1 MPMVA
6 GWDRLLPAWF
16 TKIHPRFR
24 TPVHSIV
31 FVGVVSL
38 AFGLVG
44 IIGVGE
50 QEAFQLLDNAAGIL
64 YGLTYLALFA
74 IPMLAR
80 GGAGT
85 ILPRASNALKAAAL
99 VGFLTTV
106 LYVVLSVFPIIDVPS
121 WRSFAM
127 KISAVVIA
135 LNVLWI
141 IVYRGGDRRRQ
152 RADRME

>member
-6 GWDRLLPAWF
+6 GWDRLLPEWF

-24 TPVHSIV
+24 TPVHSVV
-31 FVGVVSL
+31 FVGIVSL

-74 IPMLAR
+74 IPLLAR
-80 GGAGT
+80 ERSGVV
-85 ILPRASNALKAAAL
+85 LPRASATLKVAAL
-99 VGFLTTV
+99 VGFLTTI

-121 WRSFAM
+121 WRSFAV
-127 KISAVVIA
+127 KISVVVIA
-135 LNVLWI
+135 LNLLGI
-141 IVYRGGDRRRQ
+141 FVYRGGDRRRHRDQ
-152 RADRME
+152 RTP